1 MNQRLRACFTLGLIL
16 TGGLTKLCQGAPA
29 DSPEADPTITIHVYN
44 YADVSPKTPIEAE
57 KIAAGVFGRAGVETR
72 WLDRHGKRK
81 ESSAEPERFHS
92 NDIVLH
98 LLPRSMTE
106 RLGLIS
112 ERLGFAPGQG
122 PNRLDA
128 YVFYDRA
135 EQLVQQQRA
144 AQMTKMALGVH
155 EPCVGIGQVLGH
167 VIAHELGH
175 LLGLETHSPTG
186 IMRADWGSADWQETV
201 NGHLS
206 FTPQQAEVIRAE
218 VGRRIQLIRR
228 FHNEVAGGR
237 KAQDTPGYID
247 SGELTSL
254 QHETTGP
261 SVGRVVPPNDI
272 PGGQRARLRNL
283 GQVPAVL

>member
-1 MNQRLRACFTLGLIL
+1 MTQIFRACFTIGLIL
-16 TGGLTKLCQGAPA
+16 TGGFTKLCQGAPA
-29 DSPEADPTITIHVYN
+29 DSREANPTIAIHVYN
-44 YADVSPKTPIEAE
+44 YADVSSKTLMEAE
-57 KIAAGVFGRAGVETR
+57 KIAAGVFRKARVETR
-72 WLDRHGKRK
+72 WLGGHGKKK

-106 RLGLIS
+106 SFGLIS

-122 PNRLDA
+122 PNRTDV

-144 AQMTKMALGVH
+144 AQMTKMALGVF
-155 EPCVGIGQVLGH
+155 EPCAGIGQILGH

-201 NGHLS
+201 YGHLS
-206 FTPQQAEVIRAE
+206 FTPQQAEVIRVE
-218 VGRRIQLIRR
+218 VSSRLQLTRR
-228 FHNEVAGGR
+228 FQNGVAGIASAEQ
-237 KAQDTPGYID
+237 KLI
-247 SGELTSL
+247 SE
-254 QHETTGP
+254 
-261 SVGRVVPPNDI
+261 
-272 PGGQRARLRNL
+272 QRFIS
-283 GQVPAVL
+283 Q